1 MEIDLETR
9 QVQLTALLKNRSTRI
24 ALTDEIRDY
33 MTPPPLE
40 VKSLQDLAL
49 YSLIEKLWQQKVND
63 MVDYLLEYGT
73 LSLETDLDTNTDIPV
88 S

>member
-1 MEIDLETR
+1 MEIDIETR
-9 QVQLTALLKNRSTRI
+9 QAQLTALLKNKSTRI

-40 VKSLQDLAL
+40 IKSLQDLAL
-49 YSLIEKLWQQKVND
+49 SSLIEKLWQQKVND
-63 MVDYLLEYGT
+63 MIDYLLEYGT
-73 LSLETDLDTNTDIPV
+73 LSLETDLDNNTDIPV